1 MDTRKLIGP
10 ILALLVAAG
19 VGMGIYFSAERKA
32 ESDRVKIEAAQVVSL
47 RGLVGSEK
55 EGFFADPRVA
65 TALRKHGLAVQV
77 EKVGS
82 RAIALRQ
89 DLKNYDFG
97 FPAGAPAAIKLQGAV
112 NARQTYNP
120 FFTVMAVATWQT
132 LIPVLE
138 ANGLVRAEAGGYR
151 VLDMKRLIEL
161 AEGQAR
167 WRDLKDNTVYSTGRS
182 VLINSTDVRRSNSAA
197 MYLALASYVA
207 NDANIVQTDSEIRKV
222 LPLVSSLFLRQGLQE
237 SSSAGPFDDYVTMG
251 IGKAPLVMIYE
262 AQFLAHLAQ
271 SKSRN
276 PDMVLIYPQPTVYTK
291 HTLVPFNEKGE
302 RLGEALTSDPEL
314 QKLAAEYGLRTGN
327 PEHFAAFLKSN
338 KLSAPAA
345 VLDVVEP
352 PSYEVLERMIEEIE
366 RKF

>member
-1 MDTRKLIGP
+1 
-10 ILALLVAAG
+10 
-19 VGMGIYFSAERKA
+19 
-32 ESDRVKIEAAQVVSL
+32 
-47 RGLVGSEK
+47 
-55 EGFFADPRVA
+55 
-65 TALRKHGLAVQV
+65 
-77 EKVGS
+77 
-82 RAIALRQ
+82 
-89 DLKNYDFG
+89 
-97 FPAGAPAAIKLQGAV
+97 
-112 NARQTYNP
+112 
-120 FFTVMAVATWQT
+120 
-132 LIPVLE
+132 
-138 ANGLVRAEAGGYR
+138 
-151 VLDMKRLIEL
+151 
-161 AEGQAR
+161 
-167 WRDLKDNTVYSTGRS
+167 

-207 NDANIVQTDSEIRKV
+207 NDANIVQTDIEIRKV

-237 SSSAGPFDDYVTMG
+237 SSSAGPFEDYVTMG

-271 SKSRN
+271 SKNRN